1 MEELDAIK
9 EDEMKKNYHK
19 TNIYSKGERYL
30 QDMKKIFE
38 RWIISGH
45 LAIIIFKI
53 KWRIRLAY
61 RSMNLLSQGGCL
73 WRRSIYSRWCWRGW
87 INGFTIFMSIIFLD
101 GIKHCIN
108 ELILFNNG
116 IWSKAKCMGFVKGK
130 TISWNWTS
138 LETKIL
144 LMSISYNLYPFWA
157 YG

>member
-73 WRRSIYSRWCWRGW
+73 
-87 INGFTIFMSIIFLD
+87 
-101 GIKHCIN
+101 
-108 ELILFNNG
+108 
-116 IWSKAKCMGFVKGK
+116 
-130 TISWNWTS
+130 
-138 LETKIL
+138 
-144 LMSISYNLYPFWA
+144 
-157 YG
+157 